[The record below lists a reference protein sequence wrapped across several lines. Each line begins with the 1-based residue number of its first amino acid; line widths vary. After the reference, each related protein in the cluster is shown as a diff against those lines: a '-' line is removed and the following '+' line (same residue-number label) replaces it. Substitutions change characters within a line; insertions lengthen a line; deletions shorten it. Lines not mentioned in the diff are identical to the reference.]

1 VHYALGGTGKII
13 SSLEKL
19 MNEIGIKIIKND
31 EVIKITT
38 EKESVTGIITKNN
51 KIVNSKIIICNADP
65 PFVYKNLLDE
75 KQHNFLFKTKVK
87 RMNYSMGLFVYY
99 FGSKKKYHKVEHH
112 SIYFGD
118 TYKELLD
125 QIFNKKIL
133 NDDIS
138 YYLHRPTATDS
149 TMAPPDRDCFYVLV
163 PVPNNLSNIKW
174 SEEGERFK
182 KVIIK
187 KLSCTLLPEIEKFI
201 EEDFYITPDYFE
213 TELKTLHGSGFSIQ
227 PKFSQSAYFRFHN
240 KSEIYKGLYFAGA
253 GTHPGAGIPGVLSSA
268 KILDKIVPKVQ

>member
-1 VHYALGGTGKII
+1 MDL
-13 SSLEKL
+13 
-19 MNEIGIKIIKND
+19 
-31 EVIKITT
+31 
-38 EKESVTGIITKNN
+38 
-51 KIVNSKIIICNADP
+51 
-65 PFVYKNLLDE
+65 
-75 KQHNFLFKTKVK
+75 
-87 RMNYSMGLFVYY
+87 
-99 FGSKKKYHKVEHH
+99 KKKYHNVEHH

-138 YYLHRPTATDS
+138 YYLHRPTATDP

-187 KLSCTLLPEIEKFI
+187 KLSSTLLPEIEKFI

-213 TELKTLHGSGFSIQ
+213 TELKTLYGSGFSIQ
-227 PKFSQSAYFRFHN
+227 PKFTQSAYFRFHN
-240 KSEIYKGLYFAGA
+240 ESEIYKGLYFAGA